1 MHSKKTKSVKGSAV
15 SKGVS
20 AKSHSANRTS
30 RGGGKGGAST
40 ERMGTKKGG
49 YC

>member
-1 MHSKKTKSVKGSAV
+1 MNHKKTKSVKGSAV
-15 SKGVS
+15 SKGMS

-30 RGGGKGGAST
+30 RGGGKSGAST
-40 ERMGTKKGG
+40 ERMQTKKGG